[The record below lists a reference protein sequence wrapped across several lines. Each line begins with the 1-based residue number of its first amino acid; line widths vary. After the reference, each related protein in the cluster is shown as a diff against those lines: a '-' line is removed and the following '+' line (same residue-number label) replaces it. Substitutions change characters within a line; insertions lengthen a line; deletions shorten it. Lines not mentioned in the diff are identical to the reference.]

1 MNAKTRMHLNT
12 AAILLTLGIGLVSC
26 IFATPLS
33 IFGLPLL
40 LPIYKPTE
48 DQHYTRLQTHAMWLS
63 LSINGCAF
71 LAMFLF
77 PLGIFAQD
85 VSHLAGIATVLGF
98 PIVMAVYGWR
108 MAKEHSLPTTL
119 YAFVTFAITG
129 VITFLILRTG
139 VLFISSFGE
148 HQTYVL
154 AFGIL
159 AAITSFWVVRLLFRK
174 QTTYSSRIGL
184 QQILLLIIAISVIYF
199 QAYNLEA
206 WNFRKKLPWSAT
218 DVHEWHWEDFL
229 IPDYSYCLKAKM
241 SEEAFQDYV
250 QEFGLEKK
258 AMPLENKYVSWS
270 GPGEEETWWDVSTN
284 LDDTYM
290 FIDAQGDGWTL
301 AKYENGYLYLHSS
314 EF

>member
-1 MNAKTRMHLNT
+1 MHLNT

-26 IFATPLS
+26 LIATPLS
-33 IFGLPLL
+33 ILGLLLL

-48 DQHYTRLQTHAMWLS
+48 DQHYTRFQTHAMWLS
-63 LSINGCAF
+63 LSLNGCAF

-77 PLGIFAQD
+77 PLGIFAQS
-85 VSHLAGIATVLGF
+85 VGELAGVATVLGY

-119 YAFVTFAITG
+119 YAFVALAITG

-139 VLFISSFGE
+139 VLIISSFGE

-159 AAITSFWVVRLLFRK
+159 AAIASFWVVRLLVRK
-174 QTTYSSRIGL
+174 RTTYSRRIGL
-184 QQILLLIIAISVIYF
+184 QQILLLVIAISVIHF
-199 QAYNLEA
+199 QAYNLAA

-218 DVHEWHWEDFL
+218 DVHEWSMTDMF
-229 IPDYSYCLKAKM
+229 IGDYGYCLKAKM
-241 SEEAFQDYV
+241 SEEAFLDYV

-258 AMPLENKYVSWS
+258 KMPLDNEYVHWS
-270 GPGEEETWWDVSTN
+270 GSLHGEPWWDVSTN

>member
-1 MNAKTRMHLNT
+1 
-12 AAILLTLGIGLVSC
+12 
-26 IFATPLS
+26 
-33 IFGLPLL
+33 
-40 LPIYKPTE
+40 
-48 DQHYTRLQTHAMWLS
+48 MWIS
-63 LSINGCAF
+63 LAINGCTF
-71 LAMFLF
+71 LSMFLF
-77 PLGIFAQD
+77 PLSIFTQGE
-85 VSHLAGIATVLGF
+85 SKLAGVATVLGF
-98 PIVMAVYGWR
+98 PILMAVYGWR
-108 MAKEHSLPTTL
+108 MAKEHSLPTIL
-119 YAFVTFAITG
+119 YAFVAFAITG

-159 AAITSFWVVRLLFRK
+159 AAMTSFWVVRLLFRK
-174 QTTYSSRIGL
+174 QTTYSRRIGL
-184 QQILLLIIAISVIYF
+184 QQILLLIIAISLIHY
-199 QAYNLEA
+199 QAYNVEA

-258 AMPLENKYVSWS
+258 EMPLENKYVNWS
-270 GPGEEETWWDVSTN
+270 GPGPEKLWWDVSTN